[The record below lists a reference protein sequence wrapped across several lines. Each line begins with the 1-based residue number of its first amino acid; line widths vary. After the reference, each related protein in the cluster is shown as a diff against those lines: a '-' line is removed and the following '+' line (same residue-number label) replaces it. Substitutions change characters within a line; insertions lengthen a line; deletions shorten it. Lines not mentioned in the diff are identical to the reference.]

1 MTFTNKR
8 SLIALLLSIVLVVS
22 LFTIGVSATE
32 SASSDIEEVVTT
44 EAVESDTENSDES
57 VSGTAAAD
65 SKEETTAKKEE
76 TTTKKEETTT
86 KNEETTV
93 DKNLVKSRAII
104 KKSLIINSIIL
115 GVIIVLCVVLV
126 IKFRKKLGDFIRS
139 VKSELKKIVWSS
151 KDNTRKSFLVVLVV
165 AIAVALTLWLID
177 IAFNTGISE
186 IAKLLK

>member
-32 SASSDIEEVVTT
+32 STSSDIEEVVTT

-126 IKFRKKLGDFIRS
+126 IKFRKKLDDFIRS